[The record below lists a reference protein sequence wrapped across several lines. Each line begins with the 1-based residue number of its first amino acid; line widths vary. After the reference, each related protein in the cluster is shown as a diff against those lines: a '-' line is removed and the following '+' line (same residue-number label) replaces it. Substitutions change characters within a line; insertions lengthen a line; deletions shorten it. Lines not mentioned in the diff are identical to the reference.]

1 MAADPSPPGLV
12 SNLPIR
18 SLQVLCADDEPEVA
32 MILRLALEHEGHH
45 VTCVGDGQAAFHRIA
60 LDLGFFDLLIVDHHM
75 PGLTGLELVKLLRAV
90 KFPGSIIVYSSD
102 LHEDHHRAYRTFEVE
117 HILMKPAQ
125 LGKLLEIIRAIAAPE
140 SNPGS

>member
-1 MAADPSPPGLV
+1 MAADSSHPGLG
-12 SNLPIR
+12 SSPAKR

-32 MILRLALEHEGHH
+32 TILRLALEHDGHH
-45 VTCVGDGQAAFHRIA
+45 VTCVGDGQAAFQRIA
-60 LDLGFFDLLIVDHHM
+60 LDLRFFDLLIVDHHM

-102 LHEDHHRAYRTFEVE
+102 LHEDHHRAYRTFEVQ

-125 LGKLLEIIRAIAAPE
+125 LGKLLELIQAIAAPE
-140 SNPGS
+140 

>member
-1 MAADPSPPGLV
+1 M
-12 SNLPIR
+12 
-18 SLQVLCADDEPEVA
+18 CADDEPEFA

-45 VTCVGDGQAAFHRIA
+45 VTCVGDGQAAFQRIA

-90 KFPGSIIVYSSD
+90 NFPGSIIVYSSD
-102 LHEDHHRAYRTFEVE
+102 LHDDHQRAYRTFAAE

-125 LGKLLEIIRAIAAPE
+125 LGKLLEIIQKIAAPE
-140 SNPGS
+140 SNSGPLDGGHVTG